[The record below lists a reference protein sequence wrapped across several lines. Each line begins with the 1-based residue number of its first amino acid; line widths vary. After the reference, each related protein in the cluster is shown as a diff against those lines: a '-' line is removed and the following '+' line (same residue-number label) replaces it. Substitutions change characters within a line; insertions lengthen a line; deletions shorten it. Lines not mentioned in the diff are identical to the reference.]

1 MEMISPLKHA
11 HILVPLVLLTIV
23 RAGASSNPQIEQ
35 AITRCRDKLSQDP
48 TFPKAQH
55 MLGMLLEAIPGSD
68 LEEIADLSY
77 QAGVCEE
84 RPLEAPSRVD
94 ALVRAGK
101 SFLELGQTDRAI
113 NSYQQA
119 LTLSED
125 QNLVENILHQVTPL
139 FLREDPA
146 TYSLESALG
155 LSSLA
160 QILTERFPSS
170 AVTHQFQGAVHR
182 KAGNAEVAFQSY
194 HKATTL
200 SLSESK
206 AESCILAAS
215 AARQAGRD
223 LDTQLGYLDS
233 AMDAAGNAA
242 DLQAEVWN
250 NRGVAYKSIG
260 QKEQAIVCF
269 QAALSAKPG
278 DGHALAQ
285 LASLDALQSATAFD
299 ADYVQ
304 GLFDGYSSRFEDEL
318 VNTLE
323 YKGHEW
329 VAQECLQYWEGTTG
343 DNVTIVDLGCGT
355 GLVGQVLA
363 ANEWAAPLNL
373 VGVDLSQRMNDIT
386 RARTLPNGSRIYQRV
401 EQADAETFLK
411 TVDPNSASAVVAA
424 DVFIYIGDLKG
435 VFSACKSALAAGG
448 LLVFSVEI
456 TSEGMI
462 LLPSGR
468 FGHSK
473 EYIEELAKQTG
484 FNFKQWKEGTLRKQ
498 HLAPV
503 RGAVVVLQK
512 REE

>member
-1 MEMISPLKHA
+1 
-11 HILVPLVLLTIV
+11 
-23 RAGASSNPQIEQ
+23 
-35 AITRCRDKLSQDP
+35 
-48 TFPKAQH
+48 
-55 MLGMLLEAIPGSD
+55 MLGMLLEATPGSD
-68 LEEIADLSY
+68 LGEIANLSY

-84 RPLEAPSRVD
+84 RPLEVPSRVD

-101 SFLELGQTDRAI
+101 SFAGLGHTDRAM

-119 LTLSED
+119 LTLAED
-125 QNLVENILHQVTPL
+125 QNLVESILHQVTPL
-139 FLREDPA
+139 FLRDDPTTA
-146 TYSLESALG
+146 SFESALS
-155 LSSLA
+155 LSNLA
-160 QILTERFPSS
+160 CLLTERFPSS
-170 AVTHQFQGAVHR
+170 AVAHQFQGAVSR
-182 KAGNAEVAFQSY
+182 KAGNTEQAFQSY
-194 HKATTL
+194 RKATTL

-206 AESCILAAS
+206 TESYILAAS

-223 LDTQLGYLDS
+223 LETQLGYLES
-233 AMDAAGNAA
+233 AMDAAGSAA

-250 NRGVAYKSIG
+250 NKGVAYKRIG

-285 LASLDALQSATAFD
+285 LASLDAPQSATAFD

-329 VAQECLQYWEGTTG
+329 VAQECLKWGGTTG
-343 DNVTIVDLGCGT
+343 DSNTIVDLGCGT

-363 ANEWAAPLNL
+363 ANEWSAPLYL
-373 VGVDLSQRMNDIT
+373 VGVDLSQRMNDIAQ
-386 RARTLPNGSRIYQRV
+386 ARTLLDGSRIYQRV
-401 EQADAETFLK
+401 EQADAEAFLK
-411 TVDPNSASAVVAA
+411 TLDPKSTSSVVAA
-424 DVFIYIGDLKG
+424 DVFIYIGELKG
-435 VFSACKSALAAGG
+435 VFKACHRALAAEG
-448 LLVFSVEI
+448 LLVFSVEL
-456 TSEGMI
+456 TNEGMI

-473 EYIEELAKQTG
+473 KYIEDLAKQTG
-484 FNFKQWKEGTLRKQ
+484 FNLKQWKEGTLRKQ

-503 RGAVVVLQK
+503 QGAVVVLQK
-512 REE
+512 RE